1 MVDRDNIKAL
11 RFCRDRCVIH
21 ESFVHGAGRGRPELL
36 DVERRFKDP
45 CDPTLV
51 METMCLDVIN
61 AVIVKRD
68 QGLTTSGV
76 RPWDHSAILRF
87 SETAVRL
94 QIFAN
99 LLQSIATNPI

>member
-1 MVDRDNIKAL
+1 M
-11 RFCRDRCVIH
+11 
-21 ESFVHGAGRGRPELL
+21 
-36 DVERRFKDP
+36 ERRFKDP

-76 RPWDHSAILRF
+76 RRRDHSAILRF

-94 QIFAN
+94 QTSF
-99 LLQSIATNPI
+99 LLQVRTDLGLSPFGENPRFRPPAGARSRCTESSSYEL